1 MVHFVGYLHIC
12 IKMDGFMNVNH
23 ICGAPFQ
30 IPNPSVRLSVCLS
43 VRPSVCLYTFHYCTT
58 RDTNFMKSVLKMFN

>member
-1 MVHFVGYLHIC
+1 MVHFVGYVHIC

-30 IPNPSVRLSVCLS
+30 IPNPSVRL
-43 VRPSVCLYTFHYCTT
+43 YTFYYSTT
-58 RDTNFMKSVLKMFN
+58 RETNFMKSVLKMFN